1 MPEIVLNVHMHSTYS
16 DGHATHAQIAQAA
29 LAAGLDAF
37 IVTDHNVFVNGLDGY
52 IQKGNRRVLLMVGE
66 EIHDPL
72 RQPQKNHTLAFGAGR
87 ELSMFGANP
96 QRLIDQI
103 IAADGVAFLAHPF
116 ENALPQFGEDDI
128 SWVNWEVQR
137 FTGIELWNGL
147 SELKNV
153 VHSYLDAIFYAF
165 FPQFIARGPLP
176 AAIQKWDALTAE
188 GKRVVSLG
196 GADAHCL
203 DMHLGPIHRKI
214 FPYEFHFRCINNHL
228 QVPEDLT
235 GDLIKDRKMIID
247 ALRKGHFF
255 IGYDLPAPTRG
266 FNFTAKARDCTA
278 QMGDEIELGDGVTLQ
293 IRLPEAVECRLIK
306 DGKVFKIWEGRDI
319 LTCLVNQPGVYRVE
333 CYLHYLGMRRA
344 WIFSNP
350 IYLR

>member
-1 MPEIVLNVHMHSTYS
+1 MPEIVLNVHMHTTYS

-29 LAAGLDAF
+29 LKAGLDAF
-37 IVTDHNVFVNGLDGY
+37 IVTDHNVFVSGLDGY
-52 IQKGNRRVLLMVGE
+52 IQQDDRRVLLMVGE

-87 ELSMFGANP
+87 ELCTFAPDP

-103 IAADGVAFLAHPF
+103 LAADGLAFLAHPF
-116 ENALPQFGEDDI
+116 ENALALFGEDDI
-128 SWVNWEVQR
+128 SWVNWDVRR

-147 SELKNV
+147 SEFKNV
-153 VHSYLDAIFYAF
+153 VHNYLEAIFYAF
-165 FPQFIARGPLP
+165 FPQFMAHGPLP
-176 AAIQKWDALTAE
+176 QAIQKWDALTAE
-188 GKRVVSLG
+188 GRRVVALG

-203 DMHLGPIHRKI
+203 PAHLGPIHRKI

-228 QVPEDLT
+228 QTPSGLT
-235 GDLIKDRKMIID
+235 GDLIADRRMIID
-247 ALRKGHFF
+247 ALRKGHSF
-255 IGYDLPAPTRG
+255 IGYDLPASTRG
-266 FNFTAKARDCTA
+266 FNFTAKARDTTA
-278 QMGDEIELGDGVTLQ
+278 AMGDEIELGDGVTLQ

-306 DGKVFKIWEGRDI
+306 DGKVFKAWEGRDI

-333 CYLHYLGMRRA
+333 CYIQYLGLRRA